1 MDLFLVALA
10 ALFAGGWLGR
20 IGASN
25 QARNEYAEKIA
36 ILCSINEHNQ
46 REVIRMEHQLKAL
59 GAQFNIDHAEVK
71 WPTKL

>member
-10 ALFAGGWLGR
+10 ALFVGGWLGQTSGR
-20 IGASN
+20 N
-25 QARNEYAEKIA
+25 QGRNEYAEKIA